1 MGSCCIIDSNLIA
14 EQLIRNVLKDESL
27 IIRNYNYAELFN
39 EIFNKGFEQEMPK
52 ECLKQF
58 LMPLF
63 FDPKKTQSNDIYIES
78 ILNYILDHLEETDN
92 MHTILLY
99 FYPFI
104 KHDEEEIEQNF
115 FNIIRFINQSPRLEI
130 PREKVRKCLF
140 NYILFCSWGI
150 TNAIRIKLPPSDD
163 LNISFLSLIKGTYAE
178 DKIYGFLERLM
189 KELTKDKSK
198 KLITLEMFQNM
209 FKKYDISEVE
219 KVRDYLL
226 TEE

>member
-1 MGSCCIIDSNLIA
+1 
-14 EQLIRNVLKDESL
+14 
-27 IIRNYNYAELFN
+27 
-39 EIFNKGFEQEMPK
+39 MPK

-189 KELTKDKSK
+189 KELTGDKSK

>member
-14 EQLIRNVLKDESL
+14 EQLIRYVLKDESL
-27 IIRNYNYAELFN
+27 TIRNYNYTELFN
-39 EIFNKGFEQEMPK
+39 EIVSKGVEK
-52 ECLKQF
+52 EISKEHLKQF
-58 LMPLF
+58 LEPLF
-63 FDPKKTQSNDIYIES
+63 FDANKTQSNYIYIES
-78 ILNYILDHLEETDN
+78 IFNCILDHLEEKDN
-92 MHTILLY
+92 LYIVLLY

-104 KHDEEEIEQNF
+104 KHEGEKIENNF
-115 FNIIRFINQSPRLEI
+115 FNIIRILTQTPGLDIS
-130 PREKVRKCLF
+130 REKVRKCLF
-140 NYILFCSWGI
+140 DYILFCSWGI

-163 LNISFLSLIKGTYAE
+163 LNISFISLIKGTYAE
-178 DKIYGFLERLM
+178 DKIYRFLERLM
-189 KELTKDKSK
+189 KELTMDKSE

>member
-39 EIFNKGFEQEMPK
+39 EIFNKGVEQEMPK

-163 LNISFLSLIKGTYAE
+163 LNISFLSLIKGE
-178 DKIYGFLERLM
+178 
-189 KELTKDKSK
+189 
-198 KLITLEMFQNM
+198 ITALSR
-209 FKKYDISEVE
+209 I
-219 KVRDYLL
+219 
-226 TEE
+226 

>member
-1 MGSCCIIDSNLIA
+1 MGSCCVIDSNLLA
-14 EQLIRNVLKDESL
+14 EQLIRTVLKDESL
-27 IIRNYNYAELFN
+27 TIRKYNYSELFN
-39 EIFNKGFEQEMPK
+39 EIISKGVEK
-52 ECLKQF
+52 EISKEHLKEF

-63 FDPKKTQSNDIYIES
+63 FDSKKTLSNDIYIES
-78 ILNYILDHLEETDN
+78 IFNYILDHLEENDN
-92 MHTILLY
+92 MYIVLLY

-104 KHDEEEIEQNF
+104 KHDGEKIENNF
-115 FNIIRFINQSPRLEI
+115 FNIIRFLTQTPGLEI
-130 PREKVRKCLF
+130 SREKVRKCLF
-140 NYILFCSWGI
+140 DYILFCSWGI

-163 LNISFLSLIKGTYAE
+163 LNISFISLIKGTYAE

-189 KELTKDKSK
+189 KELTMDKSE

>member
-14 EQLIRNVLKDESL
+14 EQLIRYVLKDESL
-27 IIRNYNYAELFN
+27 TIRNYNYTELFN
-39 EIFNKGFEQEMPK
+39 EIVSKGVEK
-52 ECLKQF
+52 EISKEHLKQF
-58 LMPLF
+58 LEPLF
-63 FDPKKTQSNDIYIES
+63 FDANKTQSNYIYIES
-78 ILNYILDHLEETDN
+78 IFNYILDHLEEKDN
-92 MHTILLY
+92 LYIVLLY

-104 KHDEEEIEQNF
+104 KHDGEKIENNF
-115 FNIIRFINQSPRLEI
+115 FNIIRFLTQTPGLEI
-130 PREKVRKCLF
+130 SREKVRKCLF
-140 NYILFCSWGI
+140 DYILFCSWGI

-189 KELTKDKSK
+189 KELTEDKSK

>member
-1 MGSCCIIDSNLIA
+1 MGSCCVIDSNLLA
-14 EQLIRNVLKDESL
+14 EQLIRTVLKDESL
-27 IIRNYNYAELFN
+27 TIRKYNYSELFN
-39 EIFNKGFEQEMPK
+39 EIISKGVEK
-52 ECLKQF
+52 EISKEHLKEF

-63 FDPKKTQSNDIYIES
+63 FDSKKTLSNDIYIES
-78 ILNYILDHLEETDN
+78 IFNCILDHLEEKDN
-92 MHTILLY
+92 MYIVLLY

-104 KHDEEEIEQNF
+104 KHKEEEIENNF
-115 FNIIRFINQSPRLEI
+115 FNIIRFITQTPRLEI
-130 PREKVRKCLF
+130 PRENVRKCLF
-140 NYILFCSWGI
+140 NYILFCSWEI
-150 TNAIRIKLPPSDD
+150 TNAIRIKLPPIDD
-163 LNISFLSLIKGTYAE
+163 LNISFISLLKGNYAE

-189 KELTKDKSK
+189 KELTEDKSK

>member
-39 EIFNKGFEQEMPK
+39 EIFNKGVEQEMPK

-78 ILNYILDHLEETDN
+78 ILNYILDHLEETDS
-92 MHTILLY
+92 MHIVLLY

-150 TNAIRIKLPPSDD
+150 TNAIRIKLPPIDD
-163 LNISFLSLIKGTYAE
+163 LNISFISLLKGNYAE

-189 KELTKDKSK
+189 KELTGDNSE

>member
-27 IIRNYNYAELFN
+27 TIRNYNYTELFN
-39 EIFNKGFEQEMPK
+39 EIVRK
-52 ECLKQF
+52 EIKQDISKEHLKRI

-63 FDPKKTQSNDIYIES
+63 FDTNKAQSNDIYIES
-78 ILNYILDHLEETDN
+78 IFNYILDHLEEEDN
-92 MHTILLY
+92 IYTILLY
-99 FYPFI
+99 FYSFI
-104 KHDEEEIEQNF
+104 KHDEEEIETNF
-115 FNIIRFINQSPRLEI
+115 FNIIRFITQSPRLEI

-140 NYILFCSWGI
+140 NYILFCTWGI

-163 LNISFLSLIKGTYAE
+163 LNISFISLIKDTYAE
-178 DKIYGFLERLM
+178 NKIYGFLERLM
-189 KELTKDKSK
+189 KELTGDKSE
-198 KLITLEMFQNM
+198 KLITLEMVQNM

-219 KVRDYLL
+219 NVRDYLL

>member
-1 MGSCCIIDSNLIA
+1 MGSCCIINSNLIA
-14 EQLIRNVLKDESL
+14 EQLIRNVLKDELL
-27 IIRNYNYAELFN
+27 IIRNYNYTELFN
-39 EIFNKGFEQEMPK
+39 EIFNKGIEQDNSK
-52 ECLKQF
+52 EHLKQF

-63 FDPKKTQSNDIYIES
+63 FDINQAHSNDIYIES
-78 ILNYILDHLEETDN
+78 IFNYILDHLEEADS
-92 MHTILLY
+92 MYSVLLY

-104 KHDEEEIEQNF
+104 KHDEEDIEQNF
-115 FNIIRFINQSPRLEI
+115 FNIIRIITQSPRLQI

-163 LNISFLSLIKGTYAE
+163 LNMSFISLIKGTYAE

-189 KELTKDKSK
+189 KELTGDKPE
-198 KLITLEMFQNM
+198 KLITLEMFRNM